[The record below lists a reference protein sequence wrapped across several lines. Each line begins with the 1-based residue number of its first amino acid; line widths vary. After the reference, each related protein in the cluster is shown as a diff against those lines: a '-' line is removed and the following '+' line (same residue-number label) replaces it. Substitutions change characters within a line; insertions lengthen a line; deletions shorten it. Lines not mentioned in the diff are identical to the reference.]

1 VVWSAIIIFYI
12 SAHLP
17 LFFSVPFISIQWA
30 ACPSSST
37 IPRKFNSDERKAAD
51 KVLRSQIRTARFFQR
66 QARIERI
73 RAEERARALAA
84 ELAERRRQRDQQR
97 QQLPVSV
104 PPIAQRRYSFL
115 PPSVSR
121 PPEPIV
127 QPATPPG
134 HPESEDDDFFPSLSH
149 PDCKIIDEVG
159 PSSSEEEAPPPSP
172 VAARPSARVVRIRNK
187 KTNTTRYA
195 ELDQL
200 FRPSPQDR
208 IVRHKLN

>member
-1 VVWSAIIIFYI
+1 M
-12 SAHLP
+12 
-17 LFFSVPFISIQWA
+17 
-30 ACPSSST
+30 
-37 IPRKFNSDERKAAD
+37 
-51 KVLRSQIRTARFFQR
+51 LRSQIRIARFFQR

-73 RAEERARALAA
+73 RGEERARALAA
-84 ELAERRRQRDQQR
+84 ELAERRRRREQQR
-97 QQLPVSV
+97 QQLPVVV

-159 PSSSEEEAPPPSP
+159 PSSSEEEAPPPPP
-172 VAARPSARVVRIRNK
+172 VAARPPARVVRIRNK